1 MDTSISARLAA
12 RDLAVVWHPC
22 TQMHDHETL
31 PMLPIA
37 RAEGA
42 WLHGHDGRRYLDAV
56 SSWWTC
62 LLGHRHPRIVAAL
75 KDQLDQLD
83 HVMLAGFTHTPA
95 IELAEELVRIAP
107 KRAFSPLAQ
116 RGEMPA
122 GQRGA
127 AAASDE
133 AVLKRVFYADNGSSA
148 IEVALKLSFHYWK
161 NRQSGQGTARTRFIA
176 LTGGYHGETLG
187 ALSVTDVPL
196 YRSTYAPLLLEPI
209 FAPSPDA
216 FEREP
221 GESAAECAQR
231 RLGELR
237 TILERHAH
245 ETCALIVE
253 PLVQCAGGMRMYDPG
268 YLTGL
273 RALCDAFGV
282 HLIADEIA
290 VGFGR
295 TGSLFACE
303 QAGIAPDFLCLSKG
317 LTGGTLP
324 LSAVLTTADV
334 YDAFYAD
341 YSAGKAFLHSH
352 SYTGNPLACRAALAT
367 LQVLRDEPV
376 LERNRALAAH
386 LAAKLAPL
394 VDHPHVAD
402 VRQTGMIAAIELVR
416 DRRTHEPFPAAE
428 RRGLRVYRHGL
439 ERGAVLRPLGN
450 VVYFMPP
457 YCITPDEI
465 DFMVEV
471 ACEGIERAVS

>member
-1 MDTSISARLAA
+1 MIPSKAAALAA

-37 RAEGA
+37 SAEGA

-62 LLGHRHPRIVAAL
+62 LLGHRHPRIVAAIREQV
-75 KDQLDQLD
+75 DRLD
-83 HVMLAGFTHTPA
+83 HVMLAGFTHEPA

-107 KRAFSPLAQ
+107 RAGDPARALA
-116 RGEMPA
+116 
-122 GQRGA
+122 
-127 AAASDE
+127 
-133 AVLKRVFYADNGSSA
+133 RVFYADNGSSA
-148 IEVALKLSFHYWK
+148 VEVALKLSFHYWR
-161 NRQSGQGTARTRFIA
+161 NLGRGERTRFVA

-187 ALSVTDVPL
+187 ALSVTDIAL
-196 YRSTYAPLLLEPI
+196 YRKTYAPLLLEPI

-216 FEREP
+216 YEAAP
-221 GESAAECAQR
+221 GESAADCARR
-231 RLGELR
+231 RLDQLR
-237 TILERHAH
+237 AILERDAR
-245 ETCALIVE
+245 EISAIIVE
-253 PLVQCAGGMRMYDPG
+253 PLVQCAGGMRMHDPA

-273 RALCDAFGV
+273 RALCDEFDV

-295 TGSLFACE
+295 TGTLFACE
-303 QAGIAPDFLCLSKG
+303 QGGIAPDFLCLSKG

-324 LSAVLTTADV
+324 LSAVLTTDRV
-334 YDAFYAD
+334 YAAFYAE

-352 SYTGNPLACRAALAT
+352 SYTGNPIACSAARAT
-367 LQVLRDEPV
+367 LAVLREEPV
-376 LERNRALAAH
+376 LERNRELAAH
-386 LAAKLAPL
+386 LARRITPLA
-394 VDHPHVAD
+394 DHPHVAD
-402 VRQTGMIAAIELVR
+402 VRQRGLIAAIEIVADKASLQ
-416 DRRTHEPFPAAE
+416 PFAASE

-439 ERGAVLRPLGN
+439 ERGVVLRPLGN

-465 DFMVEV
+465 DFMVDV
-471 ACEGIERAVS
+471 AAEGIARAVA